1 MKQIKKGFLLKNR
14 KVRQFVFYYFIDIKC
29 CIKIIIKLEPMKR
42 LISKKPFI
50 WCIAAIGSS
59 MVEIHTFWGCL
70 VEIVKLVKIDKMHQ
84 IIVF

>member
-14 KVRQFVFYYFIDIKC
+14 KVIKTICIKCCIKC